1 MTMRSPT
8 PTNVWRASA
17 SSRIEALRR
26 FAVYT
31 RAMVD
36 ENVLFITGQ
45 ATYIDDLDVPILAG
59 AAHAVFVRSTAAHA
73 RIRVDLDRARGAP
86 GVLVAVAAA
95 DNPILPTLA
104 YSPDHPLRFAQPL
117 LAEHKVRYVGE
128 PVAVVVA
135 ATRAQAVDAAE
146 LVVIDYDE
154 LTPVLSTHDA
164 LFSDVRLF
172 DLPDQARLG
181 AHSGVADTET
191 TNVIRTHVDDGL
203 GQRFEPAVFEN
214 ADVVI
219 EHEFRNPRQLAAP
232 IECRGATATWTDDG
246 HLHVWVSTQTP
257 HSYRSRI
264 APMYDLALSSIH
276 VIAGP
281 FVGGG
286 FGGKGAPG
294 PEEQLI
300 PYLARLVERPV
311 RWVESRTENLMSAP
325 HGRAEDIHL
334 WLAGTSDGD
343 LQAVKVQM
351 HKDAGAYASSGA
363 GLPNRWTAPM
373 LAGTYSISHT
383 EFEQITHVT
392 NRPPV
397 AALRGAGRG
406 PVIAALE
413 RAVDMFAS
421 EIGMDP
427 AELRRRNLLTAADM
441 PYASPTG
448 ALYDDADYAEALE
461 RVLVLADYTALRATQ
476 AVRRATPTELQIGI
490 GIASYNHRTCGG
502 GGESA
507 LVRINADGSATVVTG
522 TTSQGQGHEATWR
535 KIASSELGIAPE
547 RIAVIEGNTD
557 EISTGVGA
565 IGSRSVQ
572 TAGLAIHEASA
583 DVVSQAATLAAQ
595 MLEAAEADVVLD
607 RQAGTFHVVGTPSR
621 SLGWA
626 DLAIEM
632 QARDEQLSCDHV
644 YENGGKDVYPS
655 GCHVAVVPVDAETG
669 EWKLIQYAAV
679 DDAGVRV
686 NDQIVQ
692 DQLRGGIAL
701 GAAQVMGEEALFDDA
716 GNPLTTSFLDYQIA
730 SIDQFCQIDLE
741 AQVVPSSFNAGG
753 YKAVGESGP
762 IGATPAVHNAVLD
775 AIAHLGVR
783 HIDIPCTPQKV
794 WQAISA
800 Q

>member
-1 MTMRSPT
+1 
-8 PTNVWRASA
+8 
-17 SSRIEALRR
+17 
-26 FAVYT
+26 
-31 RAMVD
+31 MVD

-86 GVLVAVAAA
+86 GVLVAIAAA

-655 GCHVAVVPVDAETG
+655 GCHVAVVQVDAETG

-794 WQAISA
+794 WQAINSA
-800 Q
+800 

>member
-1 MTMRSPT
+1 
-8 PTNVWRASA
+8 
-17 SSRIEALRR
+17 
-26 FAVYT
+26 
-31 RAMVD
+31 MVD

-73 RIRVDLDRARGAP
+73 RIRVDLDSARGAP
-86 GVLVAVAAA
+86 GVLVAIAAA

-181 AHSGVADTET
+181 AHSGIADTET

-535 KIASSELGIAPE
+535 KIASGELGIAPE
-547 RIAVIEGNTD
+547 RITVIEGNTD

-655 GCHVAVVPVDAETG
+655 GCHVAVVQVDAETG

-794 WQAISA
+794 WQAINSA
-800 Q
+800 

>member
-1 MTMRSPT
+1 
-8 PTNVWRASA
+8 
-17 SSRIEALRR
+17 
-26 FAVYT
+26 
-31 RAMVD
+31 MVD

-86 GVLVAVAAA
+86 GVLVAIAAA

-181 AHSGVADTET
+181 AHSGIADTET

-535 KIASSELGIAPE
+535 KIASGELGIAPE

-655 GCHVAVVPVDAETG
+655 GCHVAVVQVDAETG

-794 WQAISA
+794 WQAINSA
-800 Q
+800 

>member
-1 MTMRSPT
+1 
-8 PTNVWRASA
+8 
-17 SSRIEALRR
+17 
-26 FAVYT
+26 
-31 RAMVD
+31 MVD

-535 KIASSELGIAPE
+535 KIASGELGIAPE
-547 RIAVIEGNTD
+547 RITVIEGNTD

-655 GCHVAVVPVDAETG
+655 GCHVAVVQVDAETG

-794 WQAISA
+794 WQAINSA
-800 Q
+800 

>member
-1 MTMRSPT
+1 
-8 PTNVWRASA
+8 
-17 SSRIEALRR
+17 
-26 FAVYT
+26 
-31 RAMVD
+31 MVD

-73 RIRVDLDRARGAP
+73 RIRVDLDSARGAP
-86 GVLVAVAAA
+86 GVLVAIAAA

-181 AHSGVADTET
+181 AHSGIADTET

-351 HKDAGAYASSGA
+351 HKDAGAYVSSGA

-535 KIASSELGIAPE
+535 KIASGELGIAPE
-547 RIAVIEGNTD
+547 RITVIEGNTD

-655 GCHVAVVPVDAETG
+655 GCHVAVVEVDAETG

-794 WQAISA
+794 WQAINSA
-800 Q
+800 

>member
-1 MTMRSPT
+1 
-8 PTNVWRASA
+8 
-17 SSRIEALRR
+17 
-26 FAVYT
+26 
-31 RAMVD
+31 MVD

-86 GVLVAVAAA
+86 GVLVAIAAA

-535 KIASSELGIAPE
+535 KIASGELGIAPE
-547 RIAVIEGNTD
+547 RITVIDGKTD
-557 EISTGVGA
+557 AISTGVGA

-655 GCHVAVVPVDAETG
+655 GCHVAVVQVDAETG

-794 WQAISA
+794 WQAINSA
-800 Q
+800 

>member
-1 MTMRSPT
+1 
-8 PTNVWRASA
+8 
-17 SSRIEALRR
+17 
-26 FAVYT
+26 
-31 RAMVD
+31 MVD

-73 RIRVDLDRARGAP
+73 RIRVDLDSARGAP
-86 GVLVAVAAA
+86 GVLVAIAAA

-535 KIASSELGIAPE
+535 KIASGELGIAPE
-547 RIAVIEGNTD
+547 RITVIEGNTD

-655 GCHVAVVPVDAETG
+655 GCHVAVVQVDAETG

-679 DDAGVRV
+679 DDAGC
-686 NDQIVQ
+686 
-692 DQLRGGIAL
+692 A
-701 GAAQVMGEEALFDDA
+701 
-716 GNPLTTSFLDYQIA
+716 
-730 SIDQFCQIDLE
+730 
-741 AQVVPSSFNAGG
+741 
-753 YKAVGESGP
+753 
-762 IGATPAVHNAVLD
+762 
-775 AIAHLGVR
+775 
-783 HIDIPCTPQKV
+783 
-794 WQAISA
+794 
-800 Q
+800 

>member
-1 MTMRSPT
+1 
-8 PTNVWRASA
+8 
-17 SSRIEALRR
+17 
-26 FAVYT
+26 
-31 RAMVD
+31 MVD

-73 RIRVDLDRARGAP
+73 RIRVDLDSARGAP
-86 GVLVAVAAA
+86 GVLVAIAAA

-655 GCHVAVVPVDAETG
+655 GCHVAVVQVDAETG

-794 WQAISA
+794 WQAINSA
-800 Q
+800 

>member
-1 MTMRSPT
+1 
-8 PTNVWRASA
+8 
-17 SSRIEALRR
+17 
-26 FAVYT
+26 
-31 RAMVD
+31 MVD

-73 RIRVDLDRARGAP
+73 RIRVDLDSARGAP
-86 GVLVAVAAA
+86 GVLVAIAAA

-181 AHSGVADTET
+181 AHSGIADTET

-392 NRPPV
+392 NRP
-397 AALRGAGRG
+397 
-406 PVIAALE
+406 LE

-535 KIASSELGIAPE
+535 KIASGELGIAPE
-547 RIAVIEGNTD
+547 RITVIEGNTD

-655 GCHVAVVPVDAETG
+655 GCHVAVVQVDAETG

-794 WQAISA
+794 WQAINSA
-800 Q
+800 

>member
-1 MTMRSPT
+1 
-8 PTNVWRASA
+8 
-17 SSRIEALRR
+17 
-26 FAVYT
+26 
-31 RAMVD
+31 MVD

-535 KIASSELGIAPE
+535 KIASGELGIAPE
-547 RIAVIEGNTD
+547 RITVIEGNTD

-655 GCHVAVVPVDAETG
+655 GCHVAVVQVDAETG

-692 DQLRGGIAL
+692 DQLRACRL
-701 GAAQVMGEEALFDDA
+701 
-716 GNPLTTSFLDYQIA
+716 
-730 SIDQFCQIDLE
+730 
-741 AQVVPSSFNAGG
+741 
-753 YKAVGESGP
+753 
-762 IGATPAVHNAVLD
+762 H
-775 AIAHLGVR
+775 
-783 HIDIPCTPQKV
+783 
-794 WQAISA
+794 
-800 Q
+800 